1 MEIAKKPG
9 WLQPL
14 LIKRTGGFTLI
25 EIIMSI
31 ALIAIGI
38 LGFSLNS
45 IGIIQGNFISGN
57 YTIATS
63 LAQDKMEELLG
74 ETSFTNVDNCTNP
87 PDQDIT
93 ATGGTGGIYDR
104 CWEID
109 DPSPS
114 LGANLK
120 QIDVTVKWQD
130 YLNRTVTLSTLVY
143 T

>member
-38 LGFSLNS
+38 LGFSLS
-45 IGIIQGNFISGN
+45 TAGIIQGNFISGN

-74 ETSFTNVDNCTNP
+74 KTSLTNVDNCTNP

-104 CWEID
+104 CWKIT
-109 DPSPS
+109 
-114 LGANLK
+114 GANLK
-120 QIDVTVKWQD
+120 QIDVTVNWLD
-130 YLNRTVTLSTLVY
+130 YRDRTVTLSTLVF
-143 T
+143 TK